1 MDFILRVLNKT
12 QRKSETACPE
22 VAKKFE
28 ILEKIVKLFSK
39 IVEEVNLVKN
49 EKYETSDQQILH
61 VNFYDFLM

>member
-1 MDFILRVLNKT
+1 VLNKT

-61 VNFYDFLM
+61 VNF